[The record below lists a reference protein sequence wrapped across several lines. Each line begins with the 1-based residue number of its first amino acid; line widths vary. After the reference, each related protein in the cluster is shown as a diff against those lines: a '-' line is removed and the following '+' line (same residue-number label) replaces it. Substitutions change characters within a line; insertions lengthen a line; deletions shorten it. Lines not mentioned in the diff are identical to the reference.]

1 LFASCNCGFKTSYYS
16 VKIIFNEPKLAGKF
30 EFCTRNI
37 FLLGLSSADDFVLQN
52 GAASMIEQDQAEMLK
67 SRHRKLEDQLEIEN
81 THPYPNKVLVSNLK
95 RQKLRIKDELLS
107 LKAL

>member
-1 LFASCNCGFKTSYYS
+1 MFS
-16 VKIIFNEPKLAGKF
+16 
-30 EFCTRNI
+30 TRNN
-37 FLLGLSSADDFVLQN
+37 FLLGLSSANDFVLQN
-52 GAASMIEQDQAEMLK
+52 GGASMIEQDQAEMLK
-67 SRHRKLEDQLEIEN
+67 SRHRELEDQLETEN

>member
-1 LFASCNCGFKTSYYS
+1 VVLRPAIIESKLF
-16 VKIIFNEPKLAGKF
+16 FNEPKFAGKF
-30 EFCTRNI
+30 VFCTRNI
-37 FLLGLSSADDFVLQN
+37 FLHGLSSTDYFVLQN
-52 GAASMIEQDQAEMLK
+52 GGASMIEQDQAEMLK

-107 LKAL
+107 LNAL

>member
-1 LFASCNCGFKTSYYS
+1 MVSKPAIIESKLF
-16 VKIIFNEPKLAGKF
+16 FNEPKLAGKCVF
-30 EFCTRNI
+30 YSRNI
-37 FLLGLSSADDFVLQN
+37 LLLSLSSTNDFVLQN
-52 GAASMIEQDQAEMLK
+52 GGASMIEQDQAEMLK

>member
-1 LFASCNCGFKTSYYS
+1 
-16 VKIIFNEPKLAGKF
+16 
-30 EFCTRNI
+30 
-37 FLLGLSSADDFVLQN
+37 
-52 GAASMIEQDQAEMLK
+52 MIEQDQAEMLK

-81 THPYPNKVLVSNLK
+81 THPSPNKVLVSNLK

>member
-1 LFASCNCGFKTSYYS
+1 
-16 VKIIFNEPKLAGKF
+16 
-30 EFCTRNI
+30 
-37 FLLGLSSADDFVLQN
+37 
-52 GAASMIEQDQAEMLK
+52 MIGQDQAEMLK
-67 SRHRKLEDQLEIEN
+67 SKHRELEDQLEIEN

>member
-1 LFASCNCGFKTSYYS
+1 MVLRPA
-16 VKIIFNEPKLAGKF
+16 IIESKSFFNEPKFAGKF
-30 EFCTRNI
+30 VFCTRNI
-37 FLLGLSSADDFVLQN
+37 FLHGLSSTGDFVLQN
-52 GAASMIEQDQAEMLK
+52 GDASMIEQDQAEMLK

>member
-1 LFASCNCGFKTSYYS
+1 MVLRPAIIESKLF
-16 VKIIFNEPKLAGKF
+16 FNEPKLARKF
-30 EFCTRNI
+30 VFYTRNI
-37 FLLGLSSADDFVLQN
+37 LLLGLSSINDFVLQN
-52 GAASMIEQDQAEMLK
+52 GGASMIEQDQAEMLK
-67 SRHRKLEDQLEIEN
+67 SRHRELEDQLEIEN

>member
-1 LFASCNCGFKTSYYS
+1 MVLRPAIIESKLFFKES
-16 VKIIFNEPKLAGKF
+16 KLARKF
-30 EFCTRNI
+30 VFCTRNI
-37 FLLGLSSADDFVLQN
+37 FLHGLSSTNDFVLQN
-52 GAASMIEQDQAEMLK
+52 GGALMVEQDQAEMLK

-81 THPYPNKVLVSNLK
+81 THPYPNKVLVSNLE

>member
-1 LFASCNCGFKTSYYS
+1 
-16 VKIIFNEPKLAGKF
+16 
-30 EFCTRNI
+30 
-37 FLLGLSSADDFVLQN
+37 
-52 GAASMIEQDQAEMLK
+52 MIEQDQAAMLK

-107 LKAL
+107 LNAL